1 MLNKI
6 FKTVILGF
14 FPLIILTTITSCEKA
29 KDTIGVIIVQDFTGN
44 TVSGASVVLH
54 QDGAIGP
61 LGQGPND
68 HGEDV
73 LPYTI
78 RKTDITDANGRAEFT
93 YELEAI
99 LQVDVEK
106 IEGNDTLRGSNIIR
120 MIKEK
125 TVTQVVEIN

>member
-6 FKTVILGF
+6 FKTLILGF
-14 FPLIILTTITSCEKA
+14 FSLIILTTFTSCEKA
-29 KDTIGVIIVQDFTGN
+29 KDTIGVIIVQDFSGN
-44 TVSGASVVLH
+44 TVSGATVALH
-54 QDGAIGP
+54 QDEATGP
-61 LGQGPND
+61 LGQNPNENPD
-68 HGEDV
+68 E

-93 YELEAI
+93 YTLEAI

-106 IEGNDTLRGSNIIR
+106 IQGNDTLRGSNIIR

>member
-1 MLNKI
+1 MVNKI
-6 FKTVILGF
+6 FKTAILGF
-14 FPLIILTTITSCEKA
+14 FSLIILTTITSCQKA
-29 KDTIGVIIVQDFTGN
+29 KDTIGVIIVQDFSGNPVTGA
-44 TVSGASVVLH
+44 TVVLH
-54 QDGAIGP
+54 QDGATGP
-61 LGQGPND
+61 LGQSPND
-68 HGEDV
+68 HGDDE

-93 YELEAI
+93 YALEAI

-106 IEGNDTLRGSNIIR
+106 IDGNDTLTGSNIIR

>member
-6 FKTVILGF
+6 FKTLILGF
-14 FPLIILTTITSCEKA
+14 FSLIILTTFTSCEKA
-29 KDTIGVIIVQDFTGN
+29 KDTIGVIIVQDFSGN
-44 TVSGASVVLH
+44 TVSGATVVLH
-54 QDGAIGP
+54 QDEATGP
-61 LGQGPND
+61 LGQNPNENPD
-68 HGEDV
+68 E

-93 YELEAI
+93 YTLEAI

-106 IEGNDTLRGSNIIR
+106 IQGNDTLRGSNIIR

>member
-6 FKTVILGF
+6 FKTLILGF
-14 FPLIILTTITSCEKA
+14 ISLIILTTFTSCEKA
-29 KDTIGVIIVQDFTGN
+29 KDTIGVIIVQDFSGN
-44 TVSGASVVLH
+44 MVSGATVVLH
-54 QDGAIGP
+54 QDEATGP
-61 LGQGPND
+61 LGQNPNENPD
-68 HGEDV
+68 E

-93 YELEAI
+93 YTLEAI

-106 IEGNDTLRGSNIIR
+106 IQGNDTLRGSNIIR